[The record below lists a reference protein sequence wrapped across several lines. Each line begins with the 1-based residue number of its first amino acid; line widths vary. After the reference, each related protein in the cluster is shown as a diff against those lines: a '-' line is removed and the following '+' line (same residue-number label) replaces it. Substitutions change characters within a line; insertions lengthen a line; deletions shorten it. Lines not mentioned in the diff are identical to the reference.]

1 MKNKSKIRKACL
13 YISLFV
19 LVIFLF
25 SSCTKKIIETSIGSD
40 KTMDKILIAAD
51 ASEFKS
57 EILKRILETFQAKYN
72 IDIVNID
79 KLNKMSIDEYSA
91 VLIMDTCM
99 AWTGFNP
106 SLKSFIEKQENRDKA
121 VLFITAGD
129 PDWKYSYLE
138 LDAVTSASEIE
149 NEEIVYSELVTRVKT
164 ILSNK

>member
-1 MKNKSKIRKACL
+1 MKNKAKIRKS
-13 YISLFV
+13 YFFIYLFI
-19 LVIFLF
+19 LVVFLF

-40 KTMDKILIAAD
+40 KTMNKILIAAD
-51 ASEFKS
+51 VSEFKNK
-57 EILKRILETFQAKYN
+57 ILKRILETFQAKYN
-72 IDIVNID
+72 IDIVNIY

-99 AWTGFNP
+99 AWTGFNL
-106 SLKSFIEKQENRDKA
+106 SLKSFIEKKENRDKA

-149 NEEIVYSELVTRVKT
+149 NEEIVYSELIARVKT

>member
-1 MKNKSKIRKACL
+1 MKNKSKITKQ
-13 YISLFV
+13 YFFIYLFI
-19 LVIFLF
+19 LVVFLL
-25 SSCTKKIIETSIGSD
+25 SSCSKKIIETSIESD
-40 KTMDKILIAAD
+40 KAMNKILIAAD
-51 ASEFKS
+51 ASEFKDN
-57 EILKRILETFQAKYN
+57 ILKRILETFQVEYN

-106 SLKSFIEKQENRDKA
+106 SLKLFLEKKGNRGKT

-138 LDAVTSASEIE
+138 IDAVTSASDIK
-149 NEEIVYSELVTRVKT
+149 NEENVYSELVARVKT